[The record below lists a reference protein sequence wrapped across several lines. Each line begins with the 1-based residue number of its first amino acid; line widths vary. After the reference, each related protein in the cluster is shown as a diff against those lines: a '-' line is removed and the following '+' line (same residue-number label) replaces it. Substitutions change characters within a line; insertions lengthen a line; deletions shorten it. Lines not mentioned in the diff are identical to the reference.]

1 MAIPDLNPYCA
12 ITLGQIKKK
21 TSPLSRQTDGVWN
34 ETFIL
39 FVFFF
44 LFSPLSIF
52 NVPFFTFACKSQD
65 KDLKKVKSPG
75 ELLISIN
82 HSKKGAVKLVSTGDC
97 IGRVQLFLEW
107 FDFSTSAPV
116 NKFNILS
123 RSDKKIGSI
132 LITVQVLLPFPRP
145 PISLPL
151 LSFPLFRS
159 FFSFLTPCSSFFA
172 STFMP
177 RSLLLLST
185 SFPCPFASLP
195 IFLLFPSRFLLS
207 SSHLLSFRFPLPM
220 IL

>member
-1 MAIPDLNPYCA
+1 MFSNILFNAVHSLKFKESKVAIPDLNPYCA

-21 TSPLSRQTDGVWN
+21 TSPLSRQTYGVRN

-82 HSKKGAVKLVSTGDC
+82 HSKKGAVKLVSTVDC

-132 LITVQVLLPFPRP
+132 LITVQVLLLPLPFPLP
-145 PISLPL
+145 FPIPISFPL
-151 LSFPLFRS
+151 LSSL
-159 FFSFLTPCSSFFA
+159 SFLLLLSYSLF
-172 STFMP
+172 TF
-177 RSLLLLST
+177 LCIHFHALLTFLLLST
-185 SFPCPFASLP
+185 SFRSEE
-195 IFLLFPSRFLLS
+195 
-207 SSHLLSFRFPLPM
+207 
-220 IL
+220 